1 MSSRIGL
8 EVSLALAE
16 AVGVSRTDVIAAYPI
31 TPQTHIVEHLAE
43 LVANGGLDA
52 EYVAVESEHSAIS
65 ACLGSS
71 AAGARTFTATAS
83 QGLAFMHEILF
94 IASSMRLPLVM
105 AVANRALSA
114 PINILADHSDVMPE
128 RDIGWIQLFA
138 ENGQEVHDMTLQA
151 FKLAEHSDV
160 LLPVMINL
168 DGFSL
173 SHMIEPVTLISQEEA
188 DQFLPVCTLEPRLD
202 PTHPRSLGSFGG
214 ADVYT
219 EIKKQQDVA
228 LSNAPKVLDGIW
240 ADFSSQFGRSYQAVS
255 TYKMEKAEIAL
266 VTMGAVSETAR
277 SAIDQLWEEGIHAGL
292 VRIRLWRPFPIE
304 ALRSHLGSVSKVAV
318 LDRMLS
324 PGSCSGPVALEVKSI
339 FYGHTDQPQ
348 IYGYVAGL
356 GGRELSRRTF
366 HEIVTRSIEAKGS
379 TETSIFLDVREV

>member
-16 AVGVSRTDVIAAYPI
+16 AVGVSRADVIAAYPI

-188 DQFLPVCTLEPRLD
+188 DQFLPACTLEPRLD
-202 PTHPRSLGSFGG
+202 PSHPRSLGSFGG
-214 ADVYT
+214 GDVYT

-228 LSNAPKVLDGIW
+228 LSNAPKVLNGIW

-255 TYKMEKAEIAL
+255 TYKMDKAEIAL

-277 SAIDQLWEEGIHAGL
+277 SAIDQLWEEGIHVGL

-304 ALRSHLGSVSKVAV
+304 ELRSHLSSVSKVAV

-339 FYGHTDQPQ
+339 LYGRTDQPQ

-366 HEIVTRSIEAKGS
+366 HEIVTRSIDAKGS
-379 TETSIFLDVREV
+379 TETSILLDVREV